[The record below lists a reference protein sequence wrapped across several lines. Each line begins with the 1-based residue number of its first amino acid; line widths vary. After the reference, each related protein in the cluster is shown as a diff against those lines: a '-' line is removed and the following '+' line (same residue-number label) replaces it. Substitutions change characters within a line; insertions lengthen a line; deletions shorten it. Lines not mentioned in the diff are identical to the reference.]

1 MRFSNKR
8 NGPREERVIDLSG
21 WTPKTALG
29 RKVKSGEITSIDQI
43 LEKGQKILE
52 PEIVTML
59 LPDLKEEVLAL
70 RSTQR
75 MTASG
80 RKQKM
85 EAFVALGNKRGYIA
99 LGVGKAVE
107 ARDAIAEG
115 ISDAKKRVIKVR
127 LGCGSWEC
135 GCGTGHSVPR
145 EVIGKNSS
153 TQITI
158 KPAPRGVGLVAGEVA
173 KKVLTLAGVSDAWT
187 FAKGRTRN
195 VLNMVLATIDAL
207 DSLNSLKAGKGASIY
222 DDIAAE
228 VAKIPAD
235 EKVELA
241 AEAAAPEAESA

>member
-1 MRFSNKR
+1 MRMQTR
-8 NGPREERVIDLSG
+8 RRDHREERVIDLSG
-21 WTPKTALG
+21 WMPKTALG

-85 EAFVALGNKRGYIA
+85 EAFVALGNKRGYIG
-99 LGVGKAVE
+99 LGIGKAVE
-107 ARDAIAEG
+107 ARDAIAEAIVDG
-115 ISDAKKRVIKVR
+115 KKRIIKVR

-158 KPAPRGVGLVAGEVA
+158 KPAPRGVGLVAGEVS

-207 DSLNSLKAGKGASIY
+207 DSLNALKAGKGGSIY

-228 VAKIPAD
+228 VAKIPAT
-235 EKVELA
+235 EVVETVVLPA
-241 AEAAAPEAESA
+241 EEAA